1 MTRSPIDKKEARK
14 QQAKTLRVIRKIHRI
29 TGVLLFLFFFIVG
42 LTGILLGWKKHSG
55 NLLLPKTY
63 SGVSKN
69 PYDWLSI
76 DSLQKKA
83 VKLLKDSCGESL
95 SSDLDRIDFRPDKGS
110 VKFIFVDHY
119 WEIQLDATTG
129 QLLNI
134 GRRNSDLIERIHDG
148 SIVDLSFS
156 SNKGLFKVIYT
167 SIMGLALIIF
177 TVTGFW
183 LWYGP
188 KLMRKN

>member
-1 MTRSPIDKKEARK
+1 MITSPTPKKEARK
-14 QQAKTLRVIRKIHRI
+14 QQARTLRVVRKIHRV

-42 LTGILLGWKKHSG
+42 LSGILLGWKKHSG

-63 SGVSKN
+63 SGISKN
-69 PYDWLSI
+69 PNDWLSI

-95 SSDLDRIDFRPDKGS
+95 SSNLDRIDFRPDKGS

-119 WEIQLDATTG
+119 WEIQLDATSG
-129 QLLNI
+129 HLLHI

-148 SIVDLSFS
+148 SIIDINLIN
-156 SNKGLFKVIYT
+156 NKGIFKVVYT
-167 SIMGLALIIF
+167 SIMGLSLILF
-177 TVTGFW
+177 TITGFW

-188 KLMRKN
+188 KLMRRN